1 MKKNNFKIV
10 KIDKSKNLFNYEKKI
25 LINELILDLKLGY
38 YDFEK
43 EKAQKVKFSL
53 EIDYQDKKP
62 SNDKDIKSIVN
73 YGTIVKFITKL
84 IKKKH
89 YNFLETL
96 AEAVFDELFK
106 DKRIAKIMLK
116 IEKLEILKQCSSVGI
131 QITKKEVMISS
142 EIGKEVIKKE
152 LPLIPKLPG
161 VYRMLNDK
169 GDILYV
175 GKAKNLPN
183 RLKSYVSEKNHIIRT
198 ERMLSQT
205 RKLEITTTSNESE
218 ALLLEANLIKK
229 YKPKFN
235 ILLRDDKSFPF
246 IFIGNKDKWPQIKR
260 HRGKKTKKGFYFGPF
275 ASAGSA
281 NWTIKMIQKIF
292 HLRVC
297 DDTVFKNRERPCIL
311 YQIKRCSGPCVGYIE
326 KNEYKKTVDDAI
338 EFVSGKSRK
347 IQKSLSDQMEKASDN
362 LDFEKAGILRD
373 RIKSLNIIQSSQRIN
388 EANLI
393 EADVIAGYKESGKT
407 CIQVFFYRSKQNW
420 GNQAFFPKHDPDEK
434 LSDILN
440 SFVSQFYENKSVPSS
455 IILSEEIKEKILIE
469 KTLSQKEEKQIDI
482 SIAKKGSKLKVINQA
497 IKNAKDSLT
506 RKLYESQNNREL
518 FDAVANKFNLETNI
532 NLIEVYDNSHIQGT
546 NSVGA
551 LIAYGDE
558 GFIKKRYRKFNIK
571 IQKNEQDDYGM
582 MREVLNRRFKR
593 AIQEK
598 DNYLTFPDLVLI
610 DGGKGQYSV
619 ARETLNELGLHDLPI
634 VAIAKG
640 KQRNSGNETF
650 FHNGKE
656 FKFIKNDPTLFFLQR
671 IRDESHRFAISAH
684 RAKRKKGISKSLLDQ
699 IEGIGSIRK
708 RALLNHFGSARAVES
723 ASLDEIKS
731 VEGVEAKVAKKIY
744 NFFHE

>member
-1 MKKNNFKIV
+1 
-10 KIDKSKNLFNYEKKI
+10 
-25 LINELILDLKLGY
+25 
-38 YDFEK
+38 
-43 EKAQKVKFSL
+43 
-53 EIDYQDKKP
+53 
-62 SNDKDIKSIVN
+62 
-73 YGTIVKFITKL
+73 
-84 IKKKH
+84 
-89 YNFLETL
+89 
-96 AEAVFDELFK
+96 
-106 DKRIAKIMLK
+106 
-116 IEKLEILKQCSSVGI
+116 
-131 QITKKEVMISS
+131 MISS
-142 EIGKEVIKKE
+142 ETGKEVIKKE
-152 LPLIPKLPG
+152 LPLLPKLPG
-161 VYRMLNDK
+161 VYRMLNEK

-183 RLKSYVSEKNHIIRT
+183 RLKSYVAEKNHIIRT

-246 IFIGNKDKWPQIKR
+246 IFIGNKDQWPQIKR
-260 HRGKKTKKGFYFGPF
+260 HRGKKTKEGFYFGPF

-297 DDTVFKNRERPCIL
+297 DDTVFKNRQRPCIL

-326 KNEYKKTVDDAI
+326 KDEYKKTVDDAI

-347 IQKSLSDQMEKASDN
+347 IQKNLSELMEKASEN
-362 LDFEKAGILRD
+362 LDFEKAVILRD

-420 GNQAFFPKHDPDEK
+420 GNQAFFPQHDPEEK

-469 KTLSQKEEKQIDI
+469 KTLSQKEEKQINI
-482 SIAKKGSKLKVINQA
+482 SVAKKGSKLKVIHQA
-497 IKNAKDSLT
+497 IKNAKDSLN
-506 RKLYESQNNREL
+506 RKLYESQNNKEL
-518 FDAVANKFNLETNI
+518 FDSVASKFNLETSI

-571 IQKNEQDDYGM
+571 LKQNEQDDYGM

-598 DNYLTFPDLVLI
+598 DNYLTFPDLVLV

-634 VAIAKG
+634 IAIAKG
-640 KQRNSGNETF
+640 KVRNSGNETF
-650 FHNGKE
+650 FHDGKE
-656 FKFIKNDPTLFFLQR
+656 FKFEKNDPTLFFLQR